1 LGFAGYHPF
10 AITSAFY
17 ATDMGRRLQ
26 LTTNSRSPAV
36 TVAFCDSFS
45 SHLAADGVFDVSCK
59 SRWEDLTDNGAM
71 NRNVISL
78 PIIMSLCLSSSL
90 AMGKDNA
97 PEVSYFADKQRGWFW
112 YEVLPEPVK
121 KPQPETQADQE
132 EPRHDSK
139 PPSVVQTP
147 IEPKTQT
154 NPSAEPQPLSSAWL
168 KQNLEHYLNQ
178 AIDDPTQENVAAFY
192 YLQRVMMDKAER
204 FTNAARYV
212 VMSDPQLDETVRR
225 PVATY
230 AANEANHQAG
240 VVAERALKSI
250 AAQAG
255 ILFFFRSDCPY
266 CHVQAPILAMLENA
280 YGFKIYPVSLDGL
293 PMPNGIFS
301 QFKRDQGQAAML
313 GVEQTPALFLM
324 KPPKQIVPLAQGAL
338 SLEEITGRILLAAKE
353 AGWIDASQY
362 QTTQGIRNT
371 PMLLPAAGSISPA
384 VTQDPLS
391 LIQAL
396 QRSAH
401 LGSTP

>member
-1 LGFAGYHPF
+1 
-10 AITSAFY
+10 
-17 ATDMGRRLQ
+17 
-26 LTTNSRSPAV
+26 
-36 TVAFCDSFS
+36 
-45 SHLAADGVFDVSCK
+45 
-59 SRWEDLTDNGAM
+59 M
-71 NRNVISL
+71 NRNAISL
-78 PIIMSLCLSSSL
+78 AIIMSLCLRASL
-90 AMGKDNA
+90 AMGKDDA

-121 KPQPETQADQE
+121 KAQPEIQANQE
-132 EPRHDSK
+132 KSKPDIK
-139 PPSVVQTP
+139 PPSEFQAE
-147 IEPKTQT
+147 IEPKTQVK
-154 NPSAEPQPLSSAWL
+154 PSAEPQPLSSAWL

-212 VMSDPQLDETVRR
+212 VMSDPQLDETARR

-230 AANEANHQAG
+230 AANEANHQAS
-240 VVAERALKSI
+240 VVAEQALKSI

-266 CHVQAPILAMLENA
+266 CHAQAPILAMLENA
-280 YGFKIYPVSLDGL
+280 YDFKIYPVSLDGL
-293 PMPNGIFS
+293 PMPNGFFS
-301 QFKRDQGQAAML
+301 QFKHDQGQAALL
-313 GVEQTPALFLM
+313 GVEHTPALFLM

-353 AGWIDASQY
+353 AGWIDASEY

-396 QRSAH
+396 QRSAQIRS
-401 LGSTP
+401 LP

>member
-1 LGFAGYHPF
+1 
-10 AITSAFY
+10 
-17 ATDMGRRLQ
+17 
-26 LTTNSRSPAV
+26 
-36 TVAFCDSFS
+36 
-45 SHLAADGVFDVSCK
+45 
-59 SRWEDLTDNGAM
+59 M
-71 NRNVISL
+71 NRNAISL
-78 PIIMSLCLSSSL
+78 PIIMSLCLRASL
-90 AMGKDNA
+90 AMGKDSA
-97 PEVSYFADKQRGWFW
+97 PEISYFTDKQRGWFW
-112 YEVLPEPVK
+112 YEVLPEQVK
-121 KPQPETQADQE
+121 KLQPEIQVDQKK
-132 EPRHDSK
+132 PKPDNK
-139 PPSVVQTP
+139 PPSDVQAE
-147 IEPKTQT
+147 IEPKTQAK
-154 NPSAEPQPLSSAWL
+154 PSAEPQPLSSAWL

-178 AIDDPTQENVAAFY
+178 AIDDPSPENVAAFY

-230 AANEANHQAG
+230 AANEANHQAS
-240 VVAERALKSI
+240 VVAERALKAI

-293 PMPNGIFS
+293 PMPNGFFS
-301 QFKRDQGQAAML
+301 QFKRDNGQAAML

-338 SLEEITGRILLAAKE
+338 SLEEVTGRILLAAKE
-353 AGWIDASQY
+353 AGWIEASQY

-396 QRSAH
+396 QRSAQM
-401 LGSTP
+401 GSSP

>member
-1 LGFAGYHPF
+1 MSSKNVLLPF
-10 AITSAFY
+10 LIV
-17 ATDMGRRLQ
+17 L
-26 LTTNSRSPAV
+26 
-36 TVAFCDSFS
+36 
-45 SHLAADGVFDVSCK
+45 
-59 SRWEDLTDNGAM
+59 
-71 NRNVISL
+71 SL
-78 PIIMSLCLSSSL
+78 PTSMVCGDEALP
-90 AMGKDNA
+90 A
-97 PEVSYFADKQRGWFW
+97 PALSYFEDKQRGWFW
-112 YEVLPEPVK
+112 YEVLPESVK
-121 KPQPETQADQE
+121 NIPAEKPLEPLPRLPKPEANASE
-132 EPRHDSK
+132 KSA
-139 PPSVVQTP
+139 S
-147 IEPKTQT
+147 EPKAK
-154 NPSAEPQPLSSAWL
+154 PSTEPQPLSSAWL

-178 AIDDPTQENVAAFY
+178 AIDEPSSENVAAFY

-230 AANEANHQAG
+230 AANEANHQAN
-240 VVAERALKSI
+240 VVADQALKAI

-293 PMPNGIFS
+293 PMPNGFFS
-301 QFKRDQGQAAML
+301 QFKRDNGQAAML

-338 SLEEITGRILLAAKE
+338 SLEEVTGRILLVAKE
-353 AGWIDASQY
+353 AGWIDATQY

-371 PMLLPAAGSISPA
+371 PMLLPVAGSISPA

-396 QRSAH
+396 QRSAQF
-401 LGSTP
+401 GSTP